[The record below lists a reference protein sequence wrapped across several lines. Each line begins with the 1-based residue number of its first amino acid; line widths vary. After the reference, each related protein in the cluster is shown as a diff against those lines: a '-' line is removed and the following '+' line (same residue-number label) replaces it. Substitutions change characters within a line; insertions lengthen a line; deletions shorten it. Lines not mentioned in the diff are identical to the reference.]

1 MTTSIIDMMAHWM
14 TTQGLD
20 KQIPTAYSIWQRAHS
35 AFLRGDLDESKLY
48 ENMNH
53 ILHSSSIPASL
64 TLGEKVN
71 FAYGGIGTII
81 HKDCIIESYATIGSN
96 VTLGGRG
103 GSQVNYTTEDGKRKY
118 VPRIGT
124 YSYISTGSKILGGV
138 DIGPISIVGANSV
151 VLQHVEPLSV
161 VTGSPAKVV
170 NKINLKNYKKY
181 RSTFSA
187 FRKMADHEIEEII
200 TYHSANLL

>member
-1 MTTSIIDMMAHWM
+1 MNISVMDMIADWM
-14 TTQGLD
+14 KLQGLD
-20 KQIPTAYSIWQRAHS
+20 KQIPTAYYIWKRANK
-35 AFLRGDLDESKLY
+35 AFLKGEFDEAKLY

-53 ILHSSSIPASL
+53 LLHNSSIPASVSI
-64 TLGEKVN
+64 GDKVN

-81 HKDCIIESYATIGSN
+81 HKDCIIDSYATIGSN

-103 GSQVNYTTEDGKRKY
+103 GSSVNYITEDGKRKY
-118 VPRIGT
+118 VPRIGE

-138 DIGPISIVGANSV
+138 DVGPVSIVGANSV

-161 VTGSPAKVV
+161 VIGSPAKVV
-170 NKINLKNYKKY
+170 NRINLSNYKKY

-187 FRKMADHEIEEII
+187 FRGMDESEIEGII
-200 TYHSANLL
+200 STYDGK